1 MLNKFTC
8 CLNHEFNI
16 HLGKLGF
23 NMFRK
28 LSKLLL
34 VGIFFVVAANAQ
46 DANRSVALPLLQ
58 EQSKLFVDSV
68 YQSLSLQQKI
78 GQLFM
83 IAAYS
88 GGEKYNQTLIEKL
101 ILENGIGG
109 LIFMQGTPKAQAEQ
123 TNLYQQGSKIP
134 LLIAMDAEWG
144 LGMRLTGVRDFPRQL
159 MLGAMQDSSL
169 VYKMGSA
176 IAEQCRI
183 MGVHVDF
190 APVVDINNNA
200 NNPVIN
206 FRSFG
211 EDKMKVANY
220 GLQYMKG
227 LQDNGV
233 IACAKH
239 FPGHGDT
246 DVDSHKDLPEI
257 KKSLTQLKALE
268 FYPFQKLIN
277 AGIQS
282 VMVAHLQIPAIDN
295 REHTPT
301 TLSDK
306 AITDLLKGE
315 MKFNGLVFTDALNM
329 QGIAKFYEPGDID
342 VKAFKAG
349 NDVLL
354 FSQDVP
360 TGMAKI
366 EAAIKNGTILE
377 SQLETSVKKIL
388 TAKYKAGLFNK
399 EILKTEGLEEQLN
412 KYVTSI
418 RTQVAEAAITL
429 IDDPNQ
435 VIEKLKRNISK
446 DIVYVGIGT
455 NSENTFTRSLQKAG
469 VSKIYFVPQGKGKT
483 LQQFIKKVNKA
494 DAIII
499 GVHGMTQYAA
509 QNFGLSNDEIYLI
522 KQLALTHKSINVLF
536 GNPYALKNFCN
547 EEGFVITYDEAEET
561 QVAAA
566 KIISGQLKPQG
577 KLPVSVCPSFK
588 AGDGIVSLTTALGEV
603 IDPNKF
609 AKQNKDV
616 SENSL
621 LTTKT
626 FNNDKAL
633 ICCVNPYALGI
644 NNNELD
650 KLDDYLQSCVSNQAF
665 PGCRMLVAKDG
676 KVFYDKAFGYLDNE
690 KKQAVDINTIYD
702 IASITKVA
710 STTLAIMKLYEEGK
724 IQLDDYLGKYLPMVR
739 NTNKENLK
747 LRDILSHQAGLKSWI
762 PFYKETIDSN
772 HYPMD
777 IIYSKTRTGKFTIR
791 VSNELFMRSD
801 WVDTMWNRILESP
814 LENKGKYV
822 YSDLGFI
829 FLQKVVEQVSG
840 KSLYVYVDEMFY
852 KPLGLSNTAYLPK
865 RNLVGKQI
873 APSENDQYF
882 RHQKLQGDVHD
893 MGAAMFGGISGH
905 AGLFST
911 ANDLGIIFQMLLN
924 GGVYQNKRYLKKTT
938 IDLFTA
944 KNSFISRRGLG
955 FDKPETQKG
964 KGSPC
969 ADNASPATFGH
980 QGFTGTCVWADPQ
993 HGILYIFLS
1002 NRTYPTADNKLISRM
1017 NIRERAQTYIYDAL
1031 GIASGVRK

>member
-1 MLNKFTC
+1 
-8 CLNHEFNI
+8 
-16 HLGKLGF
+16 
-23 NMFRK
+23 MFKKR
-28 LSKLLL
+28 SGLLL
-34 VGIFFVVAANAQ
+34 LSIIFVLNVFAQ
-46 DANRSVALPLLQ
+46 DANRSVALPIMQ
-58 EQSKLFVDSV
+58 KTSNLFVDSV
-68 YQSLSLQQKI
+68 YHSLTLQQKI

-101 ILENGIGG
+101 ILENGVGG

-123 TNLYQQGSKIP
+123 TNLYQQQSKLP

-169 VYKMGSA
+169 VYKMASA

-183 MGVHVDF
+183 MGVHVNF
-190 APVVDINNNA
+190 APVIDINNNP

-211 EDKMKVANY
+211 EEKMKVANY

-227 LQDNGV
+227 LQDNGI

-257 KKSLTQLKALE
+257 KKSVEQLKSLE
-268 FYPFQKLIN
+268 FYPFQKLITE
-277 AGIQS
+277 GIQS

-306 AITDLLKGE
+306 AITDLLKGD

-366 EAAIKNGTILE
+366 EAAIKNGIILE
-377 SQLETSVKKIL
+377 SQLEESVKKIL
-388 TAKYKAGLFNK
+388 LAKYQAGLFHR
-399 EILKTEGLEEQLN
+399 EVLKTEDLNEQLN
-412 KYVTSI
+412 KYISAI

-429 IDDPNQ
+429 VDDPNQ
-435 VIEKLKRNISK
+435 VLEKIKRGVQE
-446 DIVYVGIGT
+446 IVYVGIGT
-455 NSENTFTRSLQKAG
+455 NSESVFAKELQKAG
-469 VSKIYFVPQGKGKT
+469 IDKIVFAPQAKGKQ
-483 LQQFIKKVNKA
+483 LQQFIRKVSKA
-494 DAIII
+494 DAIIV

-509 QNFGLSNDEIYLI
+509 QNFGLSKDEIYLI
-522 KQLALTHKSINVLF
+522 KQLALTKKSINILF
-536 GNPYALKNFCN
+536 GNPYALKNFCDD
-547 EEGFVITYDEAEET
+547 EGFIITYDEVEET
-561 QVAAA
+561 QSATA
-566 KIISGQLKPQG
+566 KILSGQLKPQG
-577 KLPVSVCPSFK
+577 KLPVSVCENFK
-588 AGDGIVSLTTALGEV
+588 AGDGIVSLTSVLGEV
-603 IDPNKF
+603 IDSAKF
-609 AKQNKDV
+609 VRQNKDIIE
-616 SENSL
+616 S
-621 LTTKT
+621 TTTVNKLNT
-626 FNNDKAL
+626 NDKAL
-633 ICCVNPYALGI
+633 ICCVNPSALGI
-644 NNNELD
+644 NNTELD
-650 KLDDYLQSCVSNQAF
+650 KLDEYLQSCVNNHAF

-690 KKQAVDINTIYD
+690 RKQAVDIHTIYD

-710 STTLAIMKLYEEGK
+710 STTLAIMKLYDEGK
-724 IQLDDYLGKYLPMVR
+724 IQLDDYLGKYLPIVR

-747 LRDILSHQAGLKSWI
+747 LRDILAHQAGLIAWI

-772 HYPMD
+772 KNPMSS
-777 IIYSKTRTGKFTIR
+777 IYSKTRTGKFTVR
-791 VSNELFMRSD
+791 VSDELFMRSD
-801 WVDTMWNRILESP
+801 WVDTMWSRILESP
-814 LENKGKYV
+814 LDNKGKYV

-829 FLQKVVEQVSG
+829 LLQKVVEQVVG
-840 KSLYVYVDEMFY
+840 KSLYLYVDEQFY
-852 KPLGLSNTAYLPK
+852 KPLGLKNTAYLPK
-865 RNLVGKQI
+865 RNLNGKQI
-873 APSENDQYF
+873 APSENDEYF

-893 MGAAMFGGISGH
+893 MAAAMFGGMSGH
-905 AGLFST
+905 AGLFTT

-924 GGVYQNKRYLKKTT
+924 GGLYQNKRYLKKST

-969 ADNASPATFGH
+969 ADNVSPATFGH
-980 QGFTGTCVWADPQ
+980 QGFTGTCVWADSQ

-1002 NRTYPTADNKLISRM
+1002 NRTYPSAENKLISRM

-1031 GIASGVRK
+1031 GIASGIRK